1 MAKSKPFDWSAPHD
15 DEEIVPRDVRFGIG
29 DNPQLDWFGGDPVK
43 TALIDS
49 FSIFLPEGERFF
61 IRSLKHYASRLD
73 DPELAAEI
81 NGYAV
86 QEAFHTREHEEY
98 NRALEDMGFD
108 VKSMEE
114 PIAKLLGSVNVP
126 LIRLAVT
133 CAIEHL
139 TANFSSVTLRHPE
152 VFDGA
157 SPAYRR
163 LWMWHAL
170 EELEHK
176 AVALDIYRRA
186 ASGMP
191 AWKRYG
197 LRVGAMTTTVR
208 FFHAIASRNMRR
220 MLVQRGFKDNLR
232 LRFRVFWAMFLGSP
246 GIIRRSLGAFLRYY
260 LPGFDPRNVDD
271 TDLIRSGRAWLAAEF
286 ASDGPRAEPAE

>member
-43 TALIDS
+43 TAMVNS

-61 IRSLKHYASRLD
+61 IRSLKHYAARLD

-86 QEAFHTREHEEY
+86 QEAFHTREHEDY
-98 NRALEDMGFD
+98 NRGLADLGHD
-108 VKSMEE
+108 VEAMEQ
-114 PIAKLLGSVNVP
+114 PVATLLANVQVP

-139 TANFSSVTLRHPE
+139 TANFSTVTLRHHHL
-152 VFDGA
+152 FDGA
-157 SPAYRR
+157 HSAYRR

-176 AVALDIYRRA
+176 AVALDVYRQA
-186 ASGMP
+186 AAGMP

-197 LRVGAMTTTVR
+197 LRIGAMNTTA
-208 FFHAIASRNMRR
+208 FHFLRVLLRNMRK
-220 MLVQRGFKDNLR
+220 MLREQGHDTG
-232 LRFRVFWAMFLGSP
+232 LRFWLRVFQLFFISP
-246 GIIRRSLGAFLRYY
+246 GYMRLSMGPFLRYY
-260 LPGFDPRNVDD
+260 LPGFDLRNIDD

-286 ASDGPRAEPAE
+286 AADGPRAEPAE